1 MSRRRMLS
9 VEFPFHDDDYRS
21 AVIVVDGVVEE
32 SHDVEVRDEDG
43 KWKPV
48 NHPSPE
54 LLAAIVEAAH
64 EYMNAAGKA
73 TSGDQWPV

>member
-1 MSRRRMLS
+1 MSRRRMRS
-9 VEFPFHDDDYRS
+9 IEFPFLDDDYR
-21 AVIVVDGVVEE
+21 ATVVIVDGVVEE

-48 NHPSPE
+48 NHPTPE

-64 EYMNAAGKA
+64 EYINAAGKA
-73 TSGDQWPV
+73 TSGDQWPA